1 MADPYAQDDRPVS
14 AAGKHDRHAC
24 PIYKKTISPCKDCLP
39 AHHDVTDAPMPMCA
53 EPEPDLAKGRPTWP
67 TKRIRKKDVEISPG
81 VHQTDVGCVPESLK
95 FGDEQE
101 RAFILEK
108 IGSERVRHRAM
119 GFTVRHTHDQF
130 CRIMAE
136 ELGEVAKAMQE
147 ADVTGKDEH
156 LEEEAI
162 QLASAA
168 VALVE
173 SIRIRR
179 KIKMLS
185 VDLPEGKP

>member
-14 AAGKHDRHAC
+14 TAGKHDRHAC
-24 PIYKKTISPCKDCLP
+24 PVYKKTISPCKDCLP
-39 AHHDVTDAPMPMCA
+39 ANHDVTDPPTPMCA
-53 EPEPDLAKGRPTWP
+53 DPAPAPARHTGRPTRR
-67 TKRIRKKDVEISPG
+67 TLKKDVDISHG
-81 VHQTDVGCVPESLK
+81 VPESLK
-95 FGDEQE
+95 FGDELE
-101 RAFILEK
+101 RAFIIEK
-108 IGSERVRHRAM
+108 IVSERIRHRAM
-119 GFTVRHTHDQF
+119 GFTVQHTNDQF

-147 ADVTGKDEH
+147 AEVTGKDEH

-173 SIRIRR
+173 SIRVRR
-179 KIKMLS
+179 KYKMLTA
-185 VDLPEGKP
+185 VLPEGA